1 CSFFLSFIVHILYSV
16 FLVNQGFT
24 ARQRGGFDLK
34 LQKSKECSDRHPYAM
49 KSRNQKK
56 KKSRNQATGEPNK
69 SSNGELDN
77 NGVYRFQIG
86 RFERK
91 LEPLPSI

>member
-1 CSFFLSFIVHILYSV
+1 
-16 FLVNQGFT
+16 
-24 ARQRGGFDLK
+24 
-34 LQKSKECSDRHPYAM
+34 M

-77 NGVYRFQIG
+77 NGVYRFQIADS
-86 RFERK
+86 RENSS
-91 LEPLPSI
+91 LSPSIRASPPSLKPCASRQRSLRNY